1 MTKETWVGWAQRLQA
16 IAQSGLTYTAE
27 DSYDAERYLQILD
40 IAAEITAVSSNLP
53 LDKIHNLW
61 AAENGYAT
69 PKVDVRA
76 GVFRDDAILLVREK
90 ADGDR
95 WTLPGGW
102 ADVGD
107 SPKNAIER
115 EVFEESG
122 FQTKATK
129 LAFCYDRNKH
139 PHPPIL
145 FHTYKLYFLCE
156 IIGGSAET
164 SNETSEVRFFQRD
177 EIPVDELSLSR
188 VLPAQIDLLFDHHYN
203 QAKPTNF
210 D

>member
-1 MTKETWVGWAQRLQA
+1 MSQNWVNWVQRLQA
-16 IAQSGLTYTAE
+16 IAQSGLAYTTK
-27 DSYDAERYLQILD
+27 DSYDTERYLQILE
-40 IAAEITAVSSNLP
+40 IAAEITAVSSNLS
-53 LDKIHNLW
+53 LTKINNLW
-61 AAENGYAT
+61 QTENGYAT

-76 GVFRDDAILLVREK
+76 GVFRDNAILLVREK

-107 SPKNAIER
+107 SPSEAIER

-122 FQTKATK
+122 FQTRATK
-129 LAFCYDRNKH
+129 LALCYDRNKH

-145 FHTYKLYFLCE
+145 FHTYKLFFLCE
-156 IIGGSAET
+156 IIGGDAET
-164 SNETSEVRFFQRD
+164 SMETSEVRFFKQN
-177 EIPVDELSLSR
+177 EIPVDDLSESR
-188 VLPAQIDLLFDHHYN
+188 VLPAQINLLFAHHYN
-203 QAKPTNF
+203 PEKHTDF

>member
-1 MTKETWVGWAQRLQA
+1 MTTQKWIDWAQRLQA
-16 IAQSGLTYTAE
+16 IAQSGLTYTPAA
-27 DSYDAERYLQILD
+27 SYDAERYHQIME
-40 IAAEITAVSSNLP
+40 IAAEITAVSTNLP
-53 LDKIHNLW
+53 LTKINNIW
-61 AAENGYAT
+61 QAENGYAT

-90 ADGDR
+90 ADDNR

-107 SPKNAIER
+107 APSEAIER

-129 LAFCYDRNKH
+129 LALCYDRNKH

-145 FHTYKLYFLCE
+145 FHTYKLFFLCE
-156 IIGGSAET
+156 IVGGNAET
-164 SNETSEVRFFQRD
+164 SMETSEVRFFKRD
-177 EIPVDELSLSR
+177 QIPVNDLSICR
-188 VLPAQIDLLFDHHYN
+188 VVPEQIDLLFTTPLQSRQTHR
-203 QAKPTNF
+203 F
-210 D
+210 